1 MLVREKVDI
10 KSEVKKGKRYIDQHL
25 YEDLDAGKIAAVL
38 GLSVSTMWRYFT
50 TEGGTTVEQYI
61 RLRRIHMAARNLRN
75 GCRIEDEATKCGY
88 KTVSGFARA
97 FTNVYGITPW
107 EFAKTRGASLMQ
119 EPKIMEKLPFY
130 VVGYVLT
137 GDGGF
142 RPEDTGAYWLDQ
154 DFQKVSPREYA
165 RIGGASDMVGV
176 WTNRDGQSVYLLGAL
191 VKRIQYIPQTMAEL
205 QIPGG
210 TFAVFPVEGSKDN
223 AILGENVRVT
233 WFYALRQ
240 WLPDSD
246 YSIDESRTPYEYYLQ
261 NENSICIPVI
271 PKIRPPRRT
280 RKKAEKNNTQE

>member
-1 MLVREKVDI
+1 MPDNDYVRK
-10 KSEVKKGKRYIDQHL
+10 EVKKGKRYIDQHL
-25 YEDLDAGKIAAVL
+25 YEDLDAKKVASVL
-38 GLSVSTMWRYFT
+38 GHSVSSLWRYFT
-50 TEGGTTVEQYI
+50 SEGGSTVDQYI
-61 RLRRIHMAARNLRN
+61 RLRRIQMAARNLRN
-75 GCRIEDEATKCGY
+75 GCRIEDEASKCGY

-97 FTNVYGITPW
+97 FLNVYGITPW
-107 EFAKTRGASLMQ
+107 EFSKTRGESLMQ
-119 EPKIMEKLPFY
+119 EPKIMEKMPFY
-130 VVGYVLT
+130 VVGYVLP

-176 WTNRDGQSVYLLGAL
+176 WTTREGEPVYLLGAL
-191 VKRIQYIPQTMAEL
+191 VKKIQYIPKTMAEM

-210 TFAVFPVEGSKDN
+210 TYAVFPVEGSKDN
-223 AILGENVRVT
+223 SILGENVRVT

-246 YSIDESRTPYEYYLQ
+246 YSVDESRTAYEYYLQ

-271 PKIRPPRRT
+271 PKIRQPKRT
-280 RKKAEKNNTQE
+280 RKTEKRKSQE